1 VSTRPLLRIPVGV
14 VVERRKSTSRWV
26 DESWRPLAVL
36 PGAPDTAPWTVL
48 ASDGDV
54 TRYYAGAAAIDLYR
68 SETENYLYNLA
79 SASPSLWV
87 ALRPTTAAPPYAL
100 RAVTADPTE
109 GSAFTEV
116 GDDLVEA
123 VPMPA
128 PIRAALEAFVAEHH
142 VERPFQKRQRDR
154 LDPEAVSYGDPSRRG
169 GRDG

>member
-1 VSTRPLLRIPVGV
+1 VRTAPHLRIPVGV
-14 VVERRKSTSRWV
+14 VVERRKSTNRWV
-26 DESWRPLAVL
+26 DESWRPMAVL
-36 PGAPDTAPWTVL
+36 PGEPEAAPWTVL

-54 TRYYAGAAAIDLYR
+54 TRYYAGAAAIELYR

-79 SASPSLWV
+79 SASPSIWV
-87 ALRPTTAAPPYAL
+87 ALRPTGASPPYAL

-123 VPMPA
+123 VVMPA

-142 VERPFQKRQRDR
+142 FERPFQKRRRDR
-154 LDPEAVSYGDPSRRG
+154 LDPESVSRGDPALRGRRNG
-169 GRDG
+169 